1 MPRFYNDRVKPSANK
16 AVFPGKEK
24 KAGKPLGT
32 APGKEDGKAAP
43 PTPGSGDNNG
53 QERPESAE
61 SIKGAV
67 G

>member
-1 MPRFYNDRVKPSANK
+1 MPRFYNDRVRPPANK
-16 AVFPGKEK
+16 AVSPGKEK

-32 APGKEDGKAAP
+32 APGGEEGKAAP
-43 PTPGSGDNNG
+43 PSPSGRDNG
-53 QERPESAE
+53 QERLESAK